1 MNHPS
6 QAISLLKRHTKIIG
20 NQFIISD
27 YQNKSIWSSGVLEEV
42 SYLLLIAYVN
52 LMQSDGMDTHKRVLI
67 DKVVDEWTGVII
79 GILNHQ
85 NTPQNKMMIKQ
96 RLNKKSAKYTPVIDQ
111 MLGERLDN
119 NPDDEVFYK
128 YELYELFIEEIK
140 DNFNARFSQRPQD
153 GLAGAMDFI
162 NLSEDSNIIRQE
174 LFDERSAVML
184 SLKYDDVDEINEHDK
199 IAITKN
205 QNKKDIKKR
214 ALVIRDGVV
223 NFLTECAYQ
232 VTQKGSNSKENF
244 YDNDDIQDEDGKN
257 KGSQLGL
264 FFMPVI
270 MTSLL
275 SKLLFGAGIIFGF
288 IATLL
293 TFGVCSGCYSY
304 TYEKV
309 QSNKFIKEFF
319 AILSGIFGCI
329 LWVIFLFFIADIFDY
344 KQSSNNVKSNT
355 TSQSVLNDQNTQN
368 VNISPNDI
376 QTANTNNEPPLNPQL
391 ILAESQ
397 KRYDNAVHNINS
409 IWNSLHPSTQDFL
422 RDEQRAI
429 NKKREADCTAYGN
442 AQSVDKDLAMAYRY
456 ACEVPQLNERAEF
469 LKTQLNTVVTPPT
482 PDNVGPAYH
491 QNQQSSQNGYH
502 LNDLINDTV
511 KKSLLFLDR
520 DSASYDGYSHKLE
533 SQDITYADVNNDG
546 IKDAVVALRYCEV
559 INCHTT
565 TKSSELA
572 VYLGLGDN
580 QYLYGDIKTL
590 GIDLTVYVDTLGNIY
605 TQSKYYSEH
614 EDPDC
619 CPSMVVDN
627 GFTFKNGKLRQMN

>member
-1 MNHPS
+1 MNDIS
-6 QAISLLKRHTKIIG
+6 QVISLLKRHTKIIG
-20 NQFIISD
+20 NQFIISG
-27 YQNKSIWSSGVLEEV
+27 YQHQSIWSSGVLEEV

-52 LMQSDGMDTHKRVLI
+52 LMQSDGIDTHKRVLI
-67 DKVVDEWTGVII
+67 DKVVDEWAGII
-79 GILNHQ
+79 TGILNHQ

-96 RLNKKSAKYTPVIDQ
+96 RLNEKSIKYTPIIDQ
-111 MLGERLDN
+111 MLGKRLDN

-140 DNFNARFSQRPQD
+140 DNFNTRFCQRPED

-162 NLSEDSNIIRQE
+162 NLSEDNNIICQE
-174 LFDERSAVML
+174 VFDERSVVML

-205 QNKKDIKKR
+205 QNKKDIRKR

-232 VTQKGSNSKENF
+232 VTQKGGNSKENF

-264 FFMPVI
+264 FFMPAI

-275 SKLLFGAGIIFGF
+275 SKLLFSAGIIFGF

-329 LWVIFLFFIADIFDY
+329 LWVVFLFFIADIFDY
-344 KQSSNNVKSNT
+344 KQSSHNVKSNT

-368 VNISPNDI
+368 VNISPNNI

-391 ILAESQ
+391 ILAEAQ
-397 KRYDNAVHNINS
+397 KRYEKSVTNINAV
-409 IWNSLHPSTQDFL
+409 WNSLHPSTQDFL

-429 NKKREADCTAYGN
+429 NKQREADCTAYGN
-442 AQSVDKDLAMAYRY
+442 AQSNDKDLAKAYRY
-456 ACEVPQLNERAEF
+456 LCEVLQLNERAEY
-469 LKTQLNTVVTPPT
+469 LKTQLNTVVTPPEPMIEAQPLPET
-482 PDNVGPAYH
+482 GATNKPN
-491 QNQQSSQNGYH
+491 
-502 LNDLINDTV
+502 
-511 KKSLLFLDR
+511 
-520 DSASYDGYSHKLE
+520 
-533 SQDITYADVNNDG
+533 
-546 IKDAVVALRYCEV
+546 
-559 INCHTT
+559 
-565 TKSSELA
+565 
-572 VYLGLGDN
+572 
-580 QYLYGDIKTL
+580 LYGDSPLQIKTNPGSHYWVKIVNAYNEQEEVVSYFIRGGETL
-590 GIDLTVYVDTLGNIY
+590 DVNLPTGSYVVKYAYGDTWYGEEHLFGENTGYSKADEVFEFYHNQGYVIELIQQLNGNLHTTAIDES
-605 TQSKYYSEH
+605 Q
-614 EDPDC
+614 
-619 CPSMVVDN
+619 
-627 GFTFKNGKLRQMN
+627 F